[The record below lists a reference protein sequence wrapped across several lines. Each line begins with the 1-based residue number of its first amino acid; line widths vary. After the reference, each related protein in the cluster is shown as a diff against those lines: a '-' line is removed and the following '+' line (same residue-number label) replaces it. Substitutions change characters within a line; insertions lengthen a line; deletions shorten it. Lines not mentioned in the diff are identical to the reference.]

1 MSLKGTKTAENL
13 LKSFA
18 GEMQANG
25 RYNQYA
31 AIAKAE
37 GYVQIE
43 KIFSETAC
51 QEYQHAKLFYRY
63 LNADLKGEELEI
75 TASFPVQIGTTAE
88 NLRAAAAGENEEHT
102 DLYPSFRDIAEE
114 EGFHDIAVTFQEVS
128 EVEETHET
136 RYLKL
141 LKNIE
146 EGKVFKRDEEVKW
159 YCQNC
164 GYIHE
169 GFEAPE
175 ECPAC
180 KHPQAHFKL
189 FCEDY

>member
-1 MSLKGTKTAENL
+1 MSLKGTRTAENL
-13 LKSFA
+13 LKAYA

-31 AIAKAE
+31 SIARKE

-43 KIFSETAC
+43 KIFAETAC
-51 QEYQHAKLFYRY
+51 QEFEHAKLFYKY
-63 LNADLKGEELEI
+63 LNAELKGEALEI
-75 TASFPVQIGTTAE
+75 TASFPIQIGNTAE
-88 NLRAAAAGENEEHT
+88 NLKAAAEGENEEWT
-102 DLYPSFRDIAEE
+102 DMYPSFRDIARE
-114 EGFHDIAVTFQEVS
+114 EGFEEIAVSFQEVS

-141 LKNIE
+141 LKNVE

-175 ECPAC
+175 LCPAC
-180 KHPQAHFKL
+180 KHAKSYFKL